1 MFYNTKCDCGHQ
13 NPIGTT
19 LCESC
24 GNPLIDT
31 EGRDILEMRYD
42 GMARRSQKSNP
53 SLLDKVWNF
62 FSSVKIAVWIIIW
75 TVVASAVGT
84 IFPQENTFLD
94 MDPAQY
100 YSQNYGTLGTIYHF
114 LGFSHT
120 FSSWW
125 FITLLFMIGTSL
137 VICSLDRVLPL
148 YRALS
153 KQQIR
158 KHLNF
163 LTRQKVTLVAE
174 LPPGTDE
181 EAWTNKLGDHL
192 RKKNYRVHT
201 DGTALLAEKYRFSR
215 WGPYINHIGLIIF
228 LIGVLMRSI
237 PGWHMDEYM
246 GILEGETKQIPNTSY
261 YIKNEK
267 FTLELYDDKDL
278 PESIKAKGQI
288 VPKTYETQAV
298 LYHCSENCDDSSK
311 EPVLTEVHKENIIV
325 NHPLD
330 YKGLQAYQFDYKST
344 PMLISVKPTLSNP
357 ATGESYGSFEL
368 PMNNPKE
375 EYQVGPYKLTLKGY
389 FPEFGLEKGQPISK
403 SNEPKAPAFIFSI
416 TGPDLAAN
424 GVPYLYFPRQI
435 DKETFSQDTI
445 NGPISQNLKIAVGS
459 MEGVQFANYT
469 TYLNIRVDKAMPYI
483 WVGSAIF
490 MIGVIMGFYWQHRR
504 IWIRIDSGKL
514 TLGGHTNKN
523 WFGLRNEVAA
533 ALKKNNMEVSP
544 KSLDIGGDQG

>member
-13 NPIGTT
+13 NPTGTT

-31 EGRDILEMRYD
+31 EGRDILERRYD

-120 FSSWW
+120 FNSWW

-181 EAWTNKLGDHL
+181 E
-192 RKKNYRVHT
+192 
-201 DGTALLAEKYRFSR
+201 
-215 WGPYINHIGLIIF
+215 
-228 LIGVLMRSI
+228 
-237 PGWHMDEYM
+237 
-246 GILEGETKQIPNTSY
+246 
-261 YIKNEK
+261 
-267 FTLELYDDKDL
+267 
-278 PESIKAKGQI
+278 GQI
-288 VPKTYETQAV
+288 
-298 LYHCSENCDDSSK
+298 S
-311 EPVLTEVHKENIIV
+311 
-325 NHPLD
+325 
-330 YKGLQAYQFDYKST
+330 
-344 PMLISVKPTLSNP
+344 
-357 ATGESYGSFEL
+357 
-368 PMNNPKE
+368 
-375 EYQVGPYKLTLKGY
+375 
-389 FPEFGLEKGQPISK
+389 
-403 SNEPKAPAFIFSI
+403 
-416 TGPDLAAN
+416 
-424 GVPYLYFPRQI
+424 
-435 DKETFSQDTI
+435 
-445 NGPISQNLKIAVGS
+445 
-459 MEGVQFANYT
+459 
-469 TYLNIRVDKAMPYI
+469 
-483 WVGSAIF
+483 
-490 MIGVIMGFYWQHRR
+490 
-504 IWIRIDSGKL
+504 
-514 TLGGHTNKN
+514 
-523 WFGLRNEVAA
+523 
-533 ALKKNNMEVSP
+533 
-544 KSLDIGGDQG
+544 